1 MLTYEYQEIY
11 KVKQDGKLLG
21 EIRSEGFGYRYWPKG
36 VKNVNLASSLFS
48 SLSELQR
55 LLEG

>member
-1 MLTYEYQEIY
+1 MLTYEYQEIF

-21 EIRSEGFGYRYWPKG
+21 EIRSEVGGYRYWPKG
-36 VKNVNLASSLFS
+36 VKNVFLASTLFS
-48 SLSELQR
+48 TTSELKR